1 MEVGM
6 PQKPNDLLKLFL
18 IWAIANILGIC
29 TAAIIPFFI
38 APLVKSIHSVVVSLF
53 IFAVPISLAQWLALR
68 RISHTSI
75 LWVLTV
81 PVGILIYFFILEH
94 IPDGLIVVD
103 DESIAALTA
112 AYLMIGF
119 AVGLLQW
126 FILRRQFS
134 GSSLWI
140 LGSTV
145 GFGFSVWFLLVTNL
159 INRSGFISLVLGVLV
174 YIIITGLILLRLITH
189 HNHSDTSMTN
199 QT

>member
-1 MEVGM
+1 MT
-6 PQKPNDLLKLFL
+6 QKPNYLLKFFL
-18 IWAIANILGIC
+18 IWAIANILGIF
-29 TAAIIPFFI
+29 AAAVIM
-38 APLVKSIHSVVVSLF
+38 PLLFASLLKSIHSIVVSVF
-53 IFAVPISLAQWLALR
+53 IVSVPISLAQWLALR
-68 RISHTSI
+68 RISHTSV

-81 PVGILIYFFILEH
+81 PVGILIYFLILEL

-103 DESIAALTA
+103 DESIAVLTA

-119 AVGLLQW
+119 TIGLLQW

-145 GFGFSVWFLLVTNL
+145 GIGFSFWFILATDL
-159 INRSGFISLVLGVLV
+159 INRSGIISLVVGVLA

-189 HNHSDTSMTN
+189 QNQSDTNMTN